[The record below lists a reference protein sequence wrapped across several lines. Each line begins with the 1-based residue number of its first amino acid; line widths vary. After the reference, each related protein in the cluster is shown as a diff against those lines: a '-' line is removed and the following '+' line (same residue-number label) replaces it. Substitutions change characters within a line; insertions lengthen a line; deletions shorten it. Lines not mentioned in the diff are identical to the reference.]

1 MSETLRG
8 TIRALTYR
16 NDETGYTVAQ
26 FEPDG
31 APAVTVVGV
40 MPLLAAGE
48 AVELLGDWVEHPRYG
63 RQLKVAQVR
72 PVVPTSLAGL
82 ERYLGSGLISGVGP
96 AIAGRIVAHFGVAT
110 AHVLDHAPERLE
122 EVAGVGVAR
131 AEAIAQAWQSQQ
143 AARAALIWLQG
154 YEVSPRLAAK
164 IYDEYGE
171 RTIAAVQADPYRLE
185 REIPGVGFLTAD
197 KIAQAIGVPH
207 QAPER
212 VAAGLSYVLELAG
225 HEGHV
230 YLPFD
235 LLAGRTAQLLGVDA
249 GFAETMLLQRLRE
262 GDGLVDEVIAP
273 AGVDQKTEYAVYRT
287 GFHSAEVGLADCLAQ
302 LARAGGDRLET
313 FQDLDWRLLRRVL
326 TEGNAGLALTERQAA
341 AVEAAFTRPLTVL
354 TGGPGTGKTVTLGAV
369 IRLADASGVNVALAC
384 PTGRAAKRLSEATG
398 QLARTVHRLL
408 EVKPQSG
415 LLSFARDESNPL
427 DADLVIVD
435 EASMLDLLLAHSL
448 VRAIRPGT
456 HLVLVGD
463 VDQLPSVGAGNVLRD
478 VIAAIEG
485 GLPNA
490 ALIRLDTIFRQAA
503 GSYIVDNAH
512 RVVSGQM
519 PVTDDP
525 DATDFFLARTDDPV
539 RAAQLIQQLVCE
551 RIPARFG
558 FSSDDIQVLSPMH
571 RGEAGVASLNTRLQ
585 DALNPQW
592 GGLDE
597 LEIGSRILREGD
609 RVMQTVND
617 YVRDV
622 FNGDVGR
629 VLAVDPVEKR
639 LSVDFDGRVIG
650 YEEFDLQQLTLA
662 YAITIHKSQGSEFP
676 AVVVPVL
683 NSHHIMLQ
691 RNLLYTAIT
700 RARRLVVLVGDPRAI
715 ATAVRNDRVLRRY
728 TALAQRLGAVFHPSL
743 PPPEPGNE
751 RTRQNWRVLGSHSVS
766 LRSIM

>member
-1 MSETLRG
+1 MPETLSG
-8 TIRALTYR
+8 TIRSLTFR

-26 FEPDG
+26 FEPDDG
-31 APAVTVVGV
+31 EAVTVVGV
-40 MPLLAAGE
+40 MPLLAVGE
-48 AVELLGDWVEHPRYG
+48 AVELLGDWMEHPRYG
-63 RQLKVAQVR
+63 RQLKVVQVR

-82 ERYLGSGLISGVGP
+82 ERYLGSGLIPGIGP
-96 AIAGRIVAHFGVAT
+96 AIAGRIVAHFGVDT
-110 AHVLDHAPERLE
+110 AHVLDHAPERLR
-122 EVAGVGVAR
+122 EVAGVGAAR

-154 YEVSPRLAAK
+154 HEVSPRLAAK
-164 IYDEYGE
+164 IYEEYGAQ
-171 RTIAAVQADPYRLE
+171 TIALVQADPYRLE
-185 REIPGVGFLTAD
+185 RDIPGVGFQTAD
-197 KIAQAIGVPH
+197 RIAQALGVPH
-207 QAPER
+207 DAPER
-212 VAAGLSYVLELAG
+212 VAAGMSYVLELAG

-235 LLAGRTAQLLGVDA
+235 ALVTLAARLLGVDA
-249 GFAETMLLQRLRE
+249 CFAETVLLQRLRE
-262 GDGLVDEVIAP
+262 EDGLVDEVVAP
-273 AGVDQKTEYAVYRT
+273 AGADQQAEHAVYRT
-287 GFHSAEVGLADCLAQ
+287 WFHRAEVGLADRLAL
-302 LARAGGDRLET
+302 LARAGGDRLAT
-313 FQDLDWRLLRRVL
+313 FRSLDWRLLRRVL

-354 TGGPGTGKTVTLGAV
+354 TGGPGTGKTVTLSAV
-369 IRLADASGVNVALAC
+369 IRLADASGVEVALAC

-398 QLARTVHRLL
+398 QLAQTVHRLL
-408 EVKPQSG
+408 EVKPQDG
-415 LLSFARDESNPL
+415 MLSFTRNEANPL

-435 EASMLDLLLAHSL
+435 EASMLDLLLAYSL
-448 VRAIRPGT
+448 VRAIRPGA

-478 VIAAIEG
+478 VIAAIEA

-503 GSYIVDNAH
+503 GSYIIDNAH
-512 RVVSGQM
+512 RVVRGQM

-525 DATDFFLARTDDPV
+525 NATDFFLARTDDPT
-539 RAAQLIQQLVCE
+539 RAAELIDQLVCE

-571 RGEAGVASLNTRLQ
+571 RGEAGVAALNTRLQ

-592 GGLDE
+592 GDLGE
-597 LEIGSRILREGD
+597 LKVGERVLREGD
-609 RVMQTVND
+609 RVMQTVNN
-617 YVRDV
+617 YAKDV

-629 VLAVDPVEKR
+629 VLAVNPEEKR
-639 LSVDFDGRVIG
+639 LSVDFEGNVVS
-650 YEEFDLQQLTLA
+650 YEAFELEALTLA

-700 RARRLVVLVGDPRAI
+700 RARRLVVLVGDPKAI
-715 ATAVRNDRVLRRY
+715 ATAVQNDRVQRRF
-728 TALAQRLGAVFHPSL
+728 TALARRLQGQVDAHTCFARSPCDPWF
-743 PPPEPGNE
+743 PPPVE
-751 RTRQNWRVLGSHSVS
+751 
-766 LRSIM
+766 

>member
-1 MSETLRG
+1 MPETLRG
-8 TIRALTYR
+8 TICALTFR
-16 NDETGYTVAQ
+16 NNETGYTVAQ

-31 APAVTVVGV
+31 APTVTVVGV

-72 PVVPTSLAGL
+72 PAAITSLAGL
-82 ERYLGSGLISGVGP
+82 ERYLGSGLIAGVGP
-96 AIAGRIVAHFGVAT
+96 AIAARIVAHFGPST
-110 AHVLDHAPERLE
+110 SHVLDHAPERLQ
-122 EVAGVGVAR
+122 EVAGVGAAR
-131 AEAIAQAWQSQQ
+131 AQAITAAWQSQQ

-154 YEVSPRLAAK
+154 HGVSPRLAVK

-207 QAPER
+207 DAPER
-212 VAAGLSYVLELAG
+212 VAAGMSYVLELAG

-235 LLAGRTAQLLGVDA
+235 LLAGRAAQLLGVDA
-249 GFAETMLLQRLRE
+249 RFAETMLLQRLRE

-273 AGVDQKTEYAVYRT
+273 AGADQQAEYAVYRT
-287 GFHSAEVGLADCLAQ
+287 WFHRAEVGLAERLAQ

-354 TGGPGTGKTVTLGAV
+354 TGGPGTGKTVTLSAV
-369 IRLADASGVNVALAC
+369 IRLADASGVEVALAC

-408 EVKPQSG
+408 EVKPQDG
-415 LLSFARDESNPL
+415 LLSFTRNEANPL

-435 EASMLDLLLAHSL
+435 EASMLDLLLAYSL
-448 VRAIRPGT
+448 VRAIRPGA

-478 VIAAIEG
+478 VIAAIEA

-503 GSYIVDNAH
+503 GSYIIDNAH
-512 RVVSGQM
+512 RVVRGQL

-525 DATDFFLARTDDPV
+525 EATDFFLARTDDPT
-539 RAAQLIQQLVCE
+539 RAAELIEQLVWE

-558 FSSDDIQVLSPMH
+558 FGPDDIQVLSPMH
-571 RGEAGVASLNTRLQ
+571 RGEAGVAALNTRLQ

-592 GGLDE
+592 GDLGE
-597 LEIGSRILREGD
+597 LRVGERVLREGD

-617 YVRDV
+617 YAKDV

-629 VLAVDPVEKR
+629 VLAVNPEEKR
-639 LSVDFDGRVIG
+639 LSVDFEGNVVS
-650 YEEFDLQQLTLA
+650 YEAFELEALTLA

-700 RARRLVVLVGDPRAI
+700 RARRLVVLVGDPKAI
-715 ATAVRNDRVLRRY
+715 AVAVRNDKVLRRY
-728 TALAQRLGAVFHPSL
+728 TALAARL
-743 PPPEPGNE
+743 
-751 RTRQNWRVLGSHSVS
+751 RQSACGQDATGF
-766 LRSIM
+766 